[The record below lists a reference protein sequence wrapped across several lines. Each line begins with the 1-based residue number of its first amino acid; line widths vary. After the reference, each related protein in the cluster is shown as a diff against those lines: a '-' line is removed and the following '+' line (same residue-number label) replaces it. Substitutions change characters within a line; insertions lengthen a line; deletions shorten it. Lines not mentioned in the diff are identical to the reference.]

1 MQLEK
6 YKEELDTISIKQP
19 NEKLLEEILHTLTMR
34 QLDFKT
40 FFSSDAEQNILI
52 ENEFNEIEGLK
63 NYERTLKIGEHRN

>member
-6 YKEELDTISIKQP
+6 YKEELDNISIKQP

-40 FFSSDAEQNILI
+40 FFLSDLEQNIFT

>member
-6 YKEELDTISIKQP
+6 YKQELENIEINQP

-40 FFSSDAEQNILI
+40 FFSSDVEESIFI
-52 ENEFNEIEGLK
+52 ENELNEIESLK
-63 NYERTLKIGEHRN
+63 NYERTLNFGEHRN

>member
-6 YKEELDTISIKQP
+6 YKEELNNISIKQP

-40 FFSSDAEQNILI
+40 FFSSDLEKSIFI
-52 ENEFNEIEGLK
+52 ENEFNEIESLK